1 MPRKRRKSQAELALD
16 AGVAGVLAWI
26 VPGAGHLYLRRP
38 VRGII
43 IFVTIAALFWG
54 GVAMGGVL
62 TVDQYNERWW
72 FAAQMLAGIHGL
84 TSWQRQTALY
94 DRMMNGPD
102 GLREPLPDPG
112 GEISL
117 AQLEMDEALARDKVA
132 LVAPTDT
139 VARAYAGVAGMLN
152 LMCIFDAIALALIG
166 TTGESRS
173 RRKEPDADEQ
183 ESS

>member
-1 MPRKRRKSQAELALD
+1 MPRKRRKSQAELAVD

-26 VPGAGHLYLRRP
+26 LPGAGHLYLRRP

-43 IFVTIAALFWG
+43 IFVTIAAMFWG
-54 GVAMGGVL
+54 GVAMGGTL

-72 FAAQMLAGIHGL
+72 FAAQMLAGAHGL
-84 TSWQRQTALY
+84 ASWHRQTALY
-94 DRMMNGPD
+94 NRLMNGPD
-102 GLREPLPDPG
+102 GLQPPLPDPG
-112 GEISL
+112 GDISR
-117 AQLEMDEALARDKVA
+117 AQLEMDEVLAREKLA

-166 TTGESRS
+166 TTGERAS
-173 RRKEPDADEQ
+173 RRDEPDPDKQ
-183 ESS
+183 EPS

>member
-1 MPRKRRKSQAELALD
+1 MPRKRTKSQAELALD

-26 VPGAGHLYLRRP
+26 LPGAGHLYLRRP
-38 VRGII
+38 VRGFIV
-43 IFVTIAALFWG
+43 FVTIAALFWG

-72 FAAQMLAGIHGL
+72 FAAQMLAGAHGL
-84 TSWQRQTALY
+84 ASWQRQTALY
-94 DRMMNGPD
+94 NDLMNEHDLDP
-102 GLREPLPDPG
+102 PLPDPG
-112 GEISL
+112 GEVSL
-117 AQLEMDEALARDKVA
+117 AQLKMDAVLAEDKLA

-166 TTGESRS
+166 SAGEPARG
-173 RRKEPDADEQ
+173 RDEADDEQ

>member
-1 MPRKRRKSQAELALD
+1 MPGKRVKSQAELALD

-26 VPGAGHLYLRRP
+26 LPGVGHLYLRRP
-38 VRGII
+38 VRGVI

-72 FAAQMLAGIHGL
+72 FAAEMLAGAHGL
-84 TSWQRQTALY
+84 IAWQRQTALY
-94 DRMMNGPD
+94 NRLMNGPD
-102 GLREPLPDPG
+102 ELQAPLPDAG
-112 GEISL
+112 GDVSL
-117 AQLEMDEALARDKVA
+117 AQLKMDEALARDKLA

-139 VARAYAGVAGMLN
+139 VARAYAGIAGMLN

-166 TTGESRS
+166 ATGERAS
-173 RRKEPDADEQ
+173 RRDGAAPDEQ
-183 ESS
+183 ESP